1 MDTLP
6 IYRKTGLVL
15 LVFLCTASLVAAPP
29 AKTAACVGPAQLEA
43 RLHAHL
49 DADTYGELGNW
60 FGENHKLDCAA
71 QAFRAA
77 VKLGPDSP
85 LLNYLLGLSLYTAG
99 HAQEAIQPLQ
109 KSIQL
114 SPNEDKT
121 HLLLASVFAS
131 LGSTKEAFAEWQTAL
146 KIDPNS
152 KMALDGLAKI
162 FIAAGDYQTVISHL
176 SSVDLDENLTLDL
189 AIAYGKADMLDD
201 AARVL
206 NDGLK
211 AYPNSDALTTTLVTV
226 YAKQLRYQDASKVAK
241 DLALRNP
248 HDIEAQRI
256 YLRILVINGEDDEA
270 EPLAHKLLTLAPNDA
285 DFLYLNGTLERTA
298 GNYVIARK
306 HLAEAVALNP
316 NHYNSRYNY
325 GVVLEQLKD
334 IAGAKV
340 QFEKAIE
347 LGAQEPEIRFE
358 LAKVL
363 RTLGETEQAQEQLK
377 LYQQALKGRADRT
390 LAAQKSTQAAQAVAA
405 GDNQKAAV
413 LYREASA
420 VVPYDAGIA
429 YRLAMVL
436 NALGDTEGQRTAL
449 EQAIKSDSGYAPAQ
463 YQLGYVESRSGDA
476 AGAEQQFRLAVKA
489 APGYV
494 QAWVALAATLAMES
508 RFPEAQEA
516 VETALK
522 LDPSNQEA
530 LDLSKTLATN
540 QAQH

>member
-1 MDTLP
+1 MSMLQ

-15 LVFLCTASLVAAPP
+15 VVFLCAASLAAAPP
-29 AKTAACVGPAQLEA
+29 AKTVPCVGPPQLES
-43 RLHAHL
+43 RLHAHP
-49 DADTYGELGNW
+49 DADTNAELGNW
-60 FGENHKLDCAA
+60 FGENHKLECAA

-85 LLNYLLGLSLYTAG
+85 RLNYLLGLSLFTAG
-99 HAQEAIQPLQ
+99 HMQEAVEPLQ

-121 HLLLASVFAS
+121 HLLLASAFTA
-131 LGSTKEAFAEWQTAL
+131 LGSSKEAFVEWQAAL
-146 KIDPNS
+146 KIDPTS

-176 SSVDLDENLTLDL
+176 GSVDLDENLTLDL
-189 AIAYGKADMLDD
+189 AVAYGKADMLDD
-201 AARVL
+201 AVRVL

-211 AYPNSDALTTTLVTV
+211 AYPNSDALTSTLVTIYV
-226 YAKQLRYQDASKVAK
+226 KQLRSQEASK
-241 DLALRNP
+241 LAEQLARRNP
-248 HDIEAQRI
+248 GDIEAQRI
-256 YLRILVINGEDDEA
+256 YLRVLVINGESDLA
-270 EPLAHKLLTLAPNDA
+270 VPLGCKLLAMAPHDA
-285 DFLYLNGTLERTA
+285 DFLYLNGILERAA
-298 GNYVIARK
+298 GNYVDARK

-325 GVVLEQLKD
+325 GVVLDQLKD
-334 IAGAKV
+334 PAGARI
-340 QFEKAIE
+340 QLEKAIE

-377 LYQQALKGRADRT
+377 LYQTALKGRADRT
-390 LAAQKSTQAAQAVAA
+390 VAAQKSTQAAQAVAA
-405 GDNQKAAV
+405 GDNQKAAA

-420 VVPYDAGIA
+420 TVPNDAGMA
-429 YRLAMVL
+429 YKLAMVL
-436 NALGDTEGQRTAL
+436 DALGDREGERTAL
-449 EQAIKSDSGYAPAQ
+449 QQSIKSDPGYAPAQ
-463 YQLGYVESRSGDA
+463 YQLGYVESRSGDIG
-476 AGAEQQFRLAVKA
+476 GAEQQFRLAVKA

-508 RFPEAQEA
+508 RFPDAQEA
-516 VETALK
+516 VATALK

-530 LDLSKTLATN
+530 LDLSKTLASN